1 MSPWRAVFQHPV
13 EKSPFKTDVAA
24 GFFAFNPLVT
34 ENFFPF
40 GQEFTVESRILQK
53 ITGIC

>member
-1 MSPWRAVFQHPV
+1 MLQHPV
-13 EKSPFKTDVAA
+13 KKSSFKTDVTTS
-24 GFFAFNPLVT
+24 FFAFNPLVT

-53 ITGIC
+53 ITGIH

>member
-1 MSPWRAVFQHPV
+1 MSPRCAMLQHPV
-13 EKSPFKTDVAA
+13 KKSSFKTDVAT

-53 ITGIC
+53 ITGIR